1 MHRTCR
7 EKLFESSPTSPS
19 RTFER
24 GRRRQRSVWGQVLSQ
39 IKITLCN
46 RRRGGP
52 CGGAEG
58 DGSEDLHTEY
68 GVKSLSKPRRGGG
81 RGHYLN
87 VRVILIADNGYGL
100 SHPPHPAAA
109 AAAVTSG
116 PTTGQQGPRRTR
128 LHTAVHTKVGV
139 YLSNLKPASLLIK
152 RERKARQAR
161 QASKANEPSPV
172 APLNTSTF
180 LKQTH
185 HGRGP
190 TCLYVRELWG
200 QSVPH
205 QRDPGA

>member
-81 RGHYLN
+81 SGHYLN
-87 VRVILIADNGYGL
+87 VRVILIADNGYSNQERNESTRVRARFVL
-100 SHPPHPAAA
+100 FITHEYATCAVPARITISA
-109 AAAVTSG
+109 
-116 PTTGQQGPRRTR
+116 
-128 LHTAVHTKVGV
+128 
-139 YLSNLKPASLLIK
+139 Y
-152 RERKARQAR
+152 
-161 QASKANEPSPV
+161 
-172 APLNTSTF
+172 APLNF
-180 LKQTH
+180 
-185 HGRGP
+185 
-190 TCLYVRELWG
+190 
-200 QSVPH
+200 
-205 QRDPGA
+205 

>member
-87 VRVILIADNGYGL
+87 VRVILIADNGYPNQNINTPIHTVGSSFRSSPSKTTATSSRCRNGEFSASFHGL
-100 SHPPHPAAA
+100 HIRALRFARWSARAHPLIAAYGRSRA
-109 AAAVTSG
+109 SQHRFQA
-116 PTTGQQGPRRTR
+116 
-128 LHTAVHTKVGV
+128 LGV
-139 YLSNLKPASLLIK
+139 VWRAS
-152 RERKARQAR
+152 
-161 QASKANEPSPV
+161 
-172 APLNTSTF
+172 
-180 LKQTH
+180 
-185 HGRGP
+185 
-190 TCLYVRELWG
+190 
-200 QSVPH
+200 
-205 QRDPGA
+205 

>member
-87 VRVILIADNGYGL
+87 VRVILIADNGYNSSKNNHITISKKEGL
-100 SHPPHPAAA
+100 QNFYRAHAYYL
-109 AAAVTSG
+109 
-116 PTTGQQGPRRTR
+116 GQ
-128 LHTAVHTKVGV
+128 
-139 YLSNLKPASLLIK
+139 
-152 RERKARQAR
+152 E
-161 QASKANEPSPV
+161 PV
-172 APLNTSTF
+172 A
-180 LKQTH
+180 
-185 HGRGP
+185 
-190 TCLYVRELWG
+190 G
-200 QSVPH
+200 QRPAEE
-205 QRDPGA
+205 GI

>member
-1 MHRTCR
+1 MAGAHTCIGHVGKNYLSRHRHR
-7 EKLFESSPTSPS
+7 PS

-87 VRVILIADNGYGL
+87 VRVILIADNG
-100 SHPPHPAAA
+100 
-109 AAAVTSG
+109 
-116 PTTGQQGPRRTR
+116 
-128 LHTAVHTKVGV
+128 
-139 YLSNLKPASLLIK
+139 
-152 RERKARQAR
+152 
-161 QASKANEPSPV
+161 
-172 APLNTSTF
+172 
-180 LKQTH
+180 
-185 HGRGP
+185 
-190 TCLYVRELWG
+190 
-200 QSVPH
+200 
-205 QRDPGA
+205 

>member
-87 VRVILIADNGYGL
+87 VRVILIADNGYKYWTKMIFVRPRETDCAAHVTPRENL
-100 SHPPHPAAA
+100 VSPTVPPQRKFH
-109 AAAVTSG
+109 V
-116 PTTGQQGPRRTR
+116 RT
-128 LHTAVHTKVGV
+128 VHCTKV
-139 YLSNLKPASLLIK
+139 LITQAASPSQLHHSSHSSAAPPSFCKWQPA
-152 RERKARQAR
+152 RPTRH
-161 QASKANEPSPV
+161 PC
-172 APLNTSTF
+172 PLF
-180 LKQTH
+180 LDLELHAGCTTH
-185 HGRGP
+185 
-190 TCLYVRELWG
+190 
-200 QSVPH
+200 
-205 QRDPGA
+205 

>member
-87 VRVILIADNGYGL
+87 VRVILIADNGYRIAVESISTQDNG
-100 SHPPHPAAA
+100 PALPA
-109 AAAVTSG
+109 
-116 PTTGQQGPRRTR
+116 
-128 LHTAVHTKVGV
+128 LHTH
-139 YLSNLKPASLLIK
+139 SL
-152 RERKARQAR
+152 
-161 QASKANEPSPV
+161 
-172 APLNTSTF
+172 
-180 LKQTH
+180 
-185 HGRGP
+185 
-190 TCLYVRELWG
+190 
-200 QSVPH
+200 
-205 QRDPGA
+205 

>member
-81 RGHYLN
+81 SGHYLN
-87 VRVILIADNGYGL
+87 VRVILIADNGYRREFLESVCTQYLFTSFSL
-100 SHPPHPAAA
+100 S
-109 AAAVTSG
+109 AVSVCSFVKSRG
-116 PTTGQQGPRRTR
+116 RRC
-128 LHTAVHTKVGV
+128 
-139 YLSNLKPASLLIK
+139 SLGFL
-152 RERKARQAR
+152 RP
-161 QASKANEPSPV
+161 EPK
-172 APLNTSTF
+172 L
-180 LKQTH
+180 
-185 HGRGP
+185 
-190 TCLYVRELWG
+190 
-200 QSVPH
+200 
-205 QRDPGA
+205 

>member
-87 VRVILIADNGYGL
+87 VRVILIADNGYK
-100 SHPPHPAAA
+100 
-109 AAAVTSG
+109 VI
-116 PTTGQQGPRRTR
+116 PTFSEGSTMFGRYDRYKGDNFKTG
-128 LHTAVHTKVGV
+128 
-139 YLSNLKPASLLIK
+139 
-152 RERKARQAR
+152 
-161 QASKANEPSPV
+161 
-172 APLNTSTF
+172 
-180 LKQTH
+180 
-185 HGRGP
+185 
-190 TCLYVRELWG
+190 
-200 QSVPH
+200 
-205 QRDPGA
+205 